1 MSFEDTVNEV
11 LQPFEVI
18 IQNNYGSRGESG
30 VADDWYED
38 LETMKA
44 ALLAAHE
51 AEVERV
57 IGEDDK
63 TVDIPD
69 FAISRLFAEAY
80 SLGVGAG
87 RNALRAEQRHRAGI
101 KP

>member
-1 MSFEDTVNEV
+1 MSFEDTVDKTLV
-11 LQPFEVI
+11 HV
-18 IQNNYGSRGESG
+18 GHSSSG
-30 VADDWYED
+30 VFAGLTDAEA
-38 LETMKA
+38 KA

-51 AEVERV
+51 AEVERI

-87 RNALRAEQRHRAGI
+87 RNALRAEQRRRAGI
-101 KP
+101 TQPESTGGD